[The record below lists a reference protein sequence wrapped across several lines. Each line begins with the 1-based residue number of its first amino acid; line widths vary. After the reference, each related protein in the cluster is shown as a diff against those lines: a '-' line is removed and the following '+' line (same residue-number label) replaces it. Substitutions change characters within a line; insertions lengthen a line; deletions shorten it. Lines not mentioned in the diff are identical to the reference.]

1 MATLYG
7 IYKDLRN
14 LLKKRQQYP
23 QEKIIDTDYFIYC
36 LEAVDNIESEEVTEA
51 QKNLEQLTLQY
62 GIASIYKTCDTIE
75 GLETS
80 LNGLLSDDHNFNDYE
95 IIYLVITGEA
105 NSICLNDYNYSLI
118 EIAEIFEGRLEG
130 KLLHFSNAKVL
141 DFDKEEAQYFLDITG
156 AKGVSGYGNEFNG
169 VSSSNL
175 DKAFFNLF
183 KEDDNM
189 LEVVEELHQKHYN
202 VCKLLDFRLY
212 Y

>member
-1 MATLYG
+1 MLE
-7 IYKDLRN
+7 
-14 LLKKRQQYP
+14 KRQQLP
-23 QEKIIDTDYFIYC
+23 QEQFIDADYFIYC
-36 LEAVDNIESEEVTEA
+36 LEAVHDIETDKVTEA
-51 QKNLEQLTLQY
+51 QENLEQLAMKY

-75 GLETS
+75 GLEAS
-80 LNGLLSDDHNFNDYE
+80 LNALVLDDHNFKDYE

-105 NSICLNDYNYSLI
+105 NSICLNDYYYSLQ
-118 EIAEIFEGRLEG
+118 EIAEIFEGRLKG
-130 KLLHFSNAKVL
+130 KILHFSNAKIL
-141 DFDKEEAQYFLDITG
+141 DLDEEEAQYFLDITG

-169 VSSSNL
+169 ISSSNL

-189 LEVVEELHQKHYN
+189 LDVVEELHQRHYN